1 MRRGLR
7 TALLTLTCAGCSF
20 TTTPFTTPAP
30 EAVSELEAR
39 WEQDRTDLPTALLL
53 AAVHADAGRL
63 EEAYG
68 VLEET
73 EARLPSGD
81 PTLELVLGMTAQE
94 LGRAV
99 TADAWLEAFEA
110 RGPFGPL
117 ADDVALRREA
127 LHPRVLLER
136 AEARSDGFEGSGS
149 WPAAESSTVAFLP
162 LSASSDDDVALATA
176 LADLAAQDFATL
188 SPDVTEPARV
198 RALLRALGEDSGPFT
213 LGTAGRV
220 GGILGVGAVVYG
232 ELDRPSPDRLRMRGT
247 VLRMLRGVVT
257 VGTFELEAAARDA
270 RALATRLA
278 VRGRRLTSG
287 PVGAEEVA
295 TVGLGSAPDDVAL
308 TSFGRGLRLSVG
320 GEHAAAAQ
328 AYQEAA
334 AAAPTFE
341 VTTAA
346 AERASAA
353 AVAEATPLT
362 AATVA
367 AARSGELARA
377 VAAVR
382 SQPSS
387 AHQAALGTVG
397 DQGRSVATEL
407 FGRDRLIAGTL
418 YDLVFTFPGTG
429 P

>member
-7 TALLTLTCAGCSF
+7 AALLTLACAGCAFKSA
-20 TTTPFTTPAP
+20 PFTPPAP
-30 EAVSELEAR
+30 EALSELEAR
-39 WEQDRTDLPTALLL
+39 WERDRSDVPTALLL
-53 AAVHADAGRL
+53 AAGRADAGRL
-63 EEAYG
+63 EEAYA

-73 EARLPSGD
+73 EARVPSGD

-99 TADAWLEAFEA
+99 AADGWLEAFQA

-117 ADDVALRREA
+117 AEDVALRREA

-136 AEARSDGFEGSGS
+136 AEARSEGFEGDGS
-149 WPAAESSTVAFLP
+149 WPVTESATVAFLP
-162 LSASSDDDVALATA
+162 FSASSDADVALAAA
-176 LADLAAQDFATL
+176 LAELAAEDFASL
-188 SPDVTEPARV
+188 SPEVMEPARV
-198 RALLRALGEDSGPFT
+198 RALLRALGEDSGPLT
-213 LGTAGRV
+213 LGAAGRI
-220 GGILGVGAVVYG
+220 GGILGVAAVVYG
-232 ELDRPSPDRLRMRGT
+232 ELDRPAPDRLRMQGT
-247 VLRMLRGVVT
+247 VVRMLQGVLT
-257 VGTFELEAAARDA
+257 VGTFELEAAPRDA

-278 VRGRRLTSG
+278 IRGRRLTSG
-287 PVGAEEVA
+287 PVGAEDVA
-295 TVGLGSAPDDVAL
+295 TVGLGSAPDDGAL
-308 TSFGRGLRLSVG
+308 TSFGRGLLLSATGDQV
-320 GEHAAAAQ
+320 
-328 AYQEAA
+328 AA
-334 AAAPTFE
+334 AAAYREASAAEPTFE
-341 VTTAA
+341 VATAA

-387 AHQAALGTVG
+387 AHQAALGRVG

-418 YDLVFTFPGTG
+418 YDLVFTFPEAGR
-429 P
+429 